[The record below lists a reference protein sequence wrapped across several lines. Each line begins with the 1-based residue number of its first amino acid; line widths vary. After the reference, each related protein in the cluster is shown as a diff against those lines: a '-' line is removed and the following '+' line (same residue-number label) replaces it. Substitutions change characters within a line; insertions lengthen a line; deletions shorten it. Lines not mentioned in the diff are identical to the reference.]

1 MSLDQLKAVVVVA
14 EEGSVSRAA
23 RRLHIS
29 QPPLSRQIASLEDEL
44 GTTLFARGARG
55 MVLNDDGA
63 VFVVHARRVLDAVDA
78 ARAALFRRGGPARP
92 R

>member
-1 MSLDQLKAVVVVA
+1 MSLDQIRAVVVVA
-14 EEGSVSRAA
+14 EEGSVRKAA
-23 RRLHIS
+23 DRLHIS

-44 GTTLFARGARG
+44 GKKLFERRSTG

-63 VFVVHARRVLDAVDA
+63 AFVIHARRVLDAVADLRELA
-78 ARAALFRRGGPARP
+78 SVGTP